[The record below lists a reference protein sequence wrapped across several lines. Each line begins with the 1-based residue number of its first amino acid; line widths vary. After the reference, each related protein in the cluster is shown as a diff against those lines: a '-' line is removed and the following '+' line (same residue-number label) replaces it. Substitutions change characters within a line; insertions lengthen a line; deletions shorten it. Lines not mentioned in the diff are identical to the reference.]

1 MNKII
6 LGLLGVFCS
15 FTLAARQS
23 SQQPPTSGPKLYF
36 TDNEYVSVTPPAGP
50 DIAGTLKMNTFLTAD
65 FIYWTVRQDGMF
77 HAVSGVGA
85 GVPKGKVHDLDWEW
99 DPGVKV
105 GLGFNLPHD
114 GWDIYAEYTWIK
126 SSASDTT
133 SAANLISYW
142 SINAVPVIAI
152 SESTASW
159 NLTFNDIQLEL
170 ARNSYLSQYLKLRIH
185 VGLEGTWI
193 DQKYNVEQ
201 TLGLDSSVD
210 RLSLKQDFWG
220 VGLRAGM
227 NTSWQFTYEWS
238 FFGDFALAILWG
250 QFDLDRTDS
259 NTLVGGVRTININT
273 GVKPYTFEPTL
284 AITAGF
290 RWETWFYENRYHV
303 LFQAGWEHQLWIL
316 QNEYIKVPT
325 ETDHI
330 GDLVLQGLTIRG
342 RFDF

>member
-1 MNKII
+1 
-6 LGLLGVFCS
+6 
-15 FTLAARQS
+15 
-23 SQQPPTSGPKLYF
+23 
-36 TDNEYVSVTPPAGP
+36 
-50 DIAGTLKMNTFLTAD
+50 MNTFLTAD

-133 SAANLISYW
+133 SASNLISYW
-142 SINAVPVIAI
+142 SINVAPLTLV
-152 SESTASW
+152 SEC
-159 NLTFNDIQLEL
+159 LEL
-170 ARNSYLSQYLKLRIH
+170 AGIYHSTMSSWNWLGIPILAKYLKLRIH
-185 VGLEGTWI
+185 VGLEGAWI

-201 TLGLDSSVD
+201 VLTADNSVD
-210 RLSLKQDFWG
+210 RLALKQDFWG

-238 FFGDFALAILWG
+238 FFGDFDLAILWG
-250 QFDLDRTDS
+250 EFDLDRTDS
-259 NTLVGGVRTININT
+259 NTPAGGARTININT
-273 GVKPYTFEPTL
+273 GVSPYTFEPTL

-290 RWETWFYENRYHV
+290 RWETWFLENRYH
-303 LFQAGWEHQLWIL
+303 IL
-316 QNEYIKVPT
+316 
-325 ETDHI
+325 
-330 GDLVLQGLTIRG
+330 LQV
-342 RFDF
+342 